1 MALSQSSMQPPRQH
15 SLILEREIPQIT
27 RRTNRSQ
34 FSFHHPSPMSVPEP
48 IDVYDTDSRHDK
60 TPHNLFNV
68 SSSLLSALARAHR
81 QFSPTGSLTRQTK
94 APHASSASRLL
105 SNPSFDL
112 IDLSFLLPLRS
123 LCFLQDVAYLSGL
136 DTFLDV
142 PRNRTFEIRLVSLD
156 SLRKKRDSES
166 KNSIRKTSG
175 RRESKGHV
183 EVTNDKSRRRKGMQ
197 RSGIGNVMRIRRERE
212 RTKRKGRGVVKTL
225 NRYRNRSIQFTS
237 VLWLRGLSEW

>member
-1 MALSQSSMQPPRQH
+1 MSHHCTPQRNEQALESGSRAQEDQKGDHPPRSPTPARDATSPAPKPLRPATPSDYPEDPRTMALSQSSMQPPRQH

-112 IDLSFLLPLRS
+112 IDLSFSTSPSFPLFSAR
-123 LCFLQDVAYLSGL
+123 CCVFVRAGRLSRC
-136 DTFLDV
+136 TTKQNI
-142 PRNRTFEIRLVSLD
+142 RNPARFSRFA
-156 SLRKKRDSES
+156 S
-166 KNSIRKTSG
+166 K
-175 RRESKGHV
+175 E
-183 EVTNDKSRRRKGMQ
+183 
-197 RSGIGNVMRIRRERE
+197 ER
-212 RTKRKGRGVVKTL
+212 
-225 NRYRNRSIQFTS
+225 
-237 VLWLRGLSEW
+237 